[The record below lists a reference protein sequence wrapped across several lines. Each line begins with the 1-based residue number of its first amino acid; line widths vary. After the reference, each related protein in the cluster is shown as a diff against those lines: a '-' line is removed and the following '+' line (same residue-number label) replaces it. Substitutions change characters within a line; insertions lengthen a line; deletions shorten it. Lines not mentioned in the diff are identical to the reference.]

1 MGNSVSK
8 HSLETVNSPT
18 AASHN
23 LLLCQ
28 FDEVRKLRQRF
39 HVSKLAFGAGI
50 VALQLTI
57 CEPCFGTRAMF
68 QEDEHMADQN
78 EAKTKTIGFL
88 PIEKVQ
94 TLRGWEEYV
103 DKSTKLS
110 ALRTEAQ
117 KAKNSVRDALK
128 ERLSENG
135 DMDFAVEG
143 DRIRVFRV
151 FRKQQQQGRRT
162 RALDLSSSFRE
173 QRLEREAEAK
183 GQSDDR
189 GVCEETED
197 VTPHLNPMTEE
208 AAASLDPVTERLLV
222 LMREKG
228 QR

>member
-1 MGNSVSK
+1 MLWHLPRGDK
-8 HSLETVNSPT
+8 DME
-18 AASHN
+18 
-23 LLLCQ
+23 
-28 FDEVRKLRQRF
+28 
-39 HVSKLAFGAGI
+39 
-50 VALQLTI
+50 
-57 CEPCFGTRAMF
+57 
-68 QEDEHMADQN
+68 DQN

-94 TLRGWEEYV
+94 TLKGWEEYV

-135 DMDFAVEG
+135 DMDFTVEG

-151 FRKQQQQGRRT
+151 FRKQQQGRRT
-162 RALDLSSSFRE
+162 RSLDLSSSFRE
-173 QRLEREAEAK
+173 QRLEQKAEAK
-183 GQSDDR
+183 AQSDDQR
-189 GVCEETED
+189 VYDETED
-197 VTPHLNPMTEE
+197 ATPHLTPITEE
-208 AAASLDPVTERLLV
+208 AAGSLDPVTERLMV